1 MNSRKLSRQIV
12 QRVLEEGAY
21 SNLVLSKELN
31 RDDIDEKD
39 KGLITEIVYGTLRRK
54 RTLDVLIGNFVKDI
68 KLLDSTVLNILRV
81 AIYQMYFLDKIPEYA
96 ACNEAVEEAKEISL
110 EASKLVNGILRNF
123 IRDEKEIV
131 VPGNR
136 IDELGYKFSF
146 EPWMIRLFIK
156 QYGEERTMKI
166 MAGLN
171 ETPKV
176 TVRVNE
182 SKGEYDEVFE
192 NLEEMGYKIEEG
204 YACPE
209 AIKIEGGKGVESN
222 ELFKQGLITV
232 QDESAM
238 LVAPLLEINK
248 GEKIL
253 DLCAAPGG
261 KTTHIAELLDNTGEV
276 LAFDLHE
283 NKLSL
288 IEENAK
294 RLGLTNIVCKTMD
307 ATKLNSDYISYGD
320 KVLIDVPCSGLGIIR
335 KKPEIKWNKTR
346 QQLRDLVEIQRD
358 IMENAW
364 QYLKPGGILLYSTC
378 TLNKEEN
385 EDNLKWF
392 LSKHSD
398 AEIEKLYIGNNNN
411 FIYNVDGSLTIL
423 PNDSMDGFF
432 MGKIKK
438 KK

>member
-1 MNSRKLSRQIV
+1 MNNRKLSRQIV

-54 RTLDVLIGNFVKDI
+54 RTLDVLISNFVKDI
-68 KLLDSTVLNILRV
+68 KLIDSTVLNILRV
-81 AIYQMYFLDKIPEYA
+81 AIYKIPEYA
-96 ACNEAVEEAKEISL
+96 ACNEAVEEAKEVSL

-192 NLEEMGYKIEEG
+192 NLEEIGYKIEEG

-209 AIKIEGGKGVESN
+209 AIKIEGGKGVEGN
-222 ELFKQGLITV
+222 ELFKEGLITV

-307 ATKLNSDYISYGD
+307 ATKLNPDYISYGD

-364 QYLKPGGILLYSTC
+364 QYLKPGGTLLYSTC

-438 KK
+438 KKQVI

>member
-54 RTLDVLIGNFVKDI
+54 RTLDVLISNFVKDI
-68 KLLDSTVLNILRV
+68 KLIDSTVLNILRV

-96 ACNEAVEEAKEISL
+96 ACNEAVEEAKEVSL

-209 AIKIEGGKGVESN
+209 AIKIEGGKGVEGN
-222 ELFKQGLITV
+222 ELFKEGLITV

-307 ATKLNSDYISYGD
+307 ATKLNPDYISYGD

-364 QYLKPGGILLYSTC
+364 QYLKPGGTLLYSTC

>member
-1 MNSRKLSRQIV
+1 MNSRKLARQIV

-21 SNLVLSKELN
+21 SNLVLSNELN
-31 RDDIDEKD
+31 TRDIEDKD

-68 KLLDSTVLNILRV
+68 NLIDTTVLNILRV

-96 ACNEAVEEAKEISL
+96 ACNEAVEEAKEVSL
-110 EASKLVNGILRNF
+110 EASKLVNGILRNY
-123 IRDEKEIV
+123 IKDEKEIV

-136 IDELGYKFSF
+136 IDELAYKFSF
-146 EPWMIRLFIK
+146 QPWMIRLFIK
-156 QYGEERTMKI
+156 QYGEEKTMKL
-166 MAGLN
+166 MSGLN

-182 SKGEYDEVFE
+182 FKAEYDEVYE
-192 NLEEMGYKIEEG
+192 KLEEIGYNIEEG

-209 AIKIEGGKGVESN
+209 GIAIKGGKGIEDN
-222 ELFKQGLITV
+222 ALFKEGLITV

-238 LVAPLLEINK
+238 LVAPLLDLKEGDK
-248 GEKIL
+248 VL

-261 KTTHIAELLDNTGEV
+261 KTTHIAELLGNTGEV

-294 RLGLTNIVCKTMD
+294 RLGLNNIVCKAMD

-346 QQLRDLVEIQRD
+346 QQLKDLVPIQRE

-364 QYLKPGGILLYSTC
+364 QYLKPGGTLVYSTC

-385 EDNLKWF
+385 EENLQWF
-392 LSKHSD
+392 LSKHKD
-398 AEIEKLYIGNNNN
+398 AAVEKVYIGNNSN
-411 FIYNVDGSLTIL
+411 FIYNADGSLTIL

-438 KK
+438 IK

>member
-1 MNSRKLSRQIV
+1 MNSRKLARQII

-21 SNLVLSKELN
+21 SNLVLSNELSN
-31 RDDIDEKD
+31 REIEDND

-68 KLLDSTVLNILRV
+68 NLIDTTVLNILRV
-81 AIYQMYFLDKIPEYA
+81 AIYQMYFLDKIPDYA
-96 ACNEAVEEAKEISL
+96 ACNEAVEEAKEVSL
-110 EASKLVNGILRNF
+110 EASKLVNGILRNY
-123 IRDEKEIV
+123 IKDEKEIV

-136 IDELGYKFSF
+136 IDELAYKFSF
-146 EPWMIRLFIK
+146 QPWMIRLFIK
-156 QYGEERTMKI
+156 QYGEERTMRL

-182 SKGEYDEVFE
+182 FKAEYDEVYE
-192 NLEEMGYKIEEG
+192 KLEEIGYNIEEG

-209 AIKIEGGKGVESN
+209 AIAIKGGKGVENN
-222 ELFKQGLITV
+222 ELFKEGLITV

-238 LVAPLLEINK
+238 LVAPLLDLKEGDK
-248 GEKIL
+248 VL

-261 KTTHIAELLDNTGEV
+261 KTTHIAELLSNTGEV

-288 IEENAK
+288 IEENAN
-294 RLGLTNIVCKTMD
+294 RLGLNNIVCKAMD

-346 QQLRDLVEIQRD
+346 QQLKDLVPIQRE

-364 QYLKPGGILLYSTC
+364 QYLKPGGTLVYSTC

-385 EDNLKWF
+385 EENLQWF
-392 LSKHSD
+392 LSKHND
-398 AEIEKLYIGNNNN
+398 AEVEKIYIGNNNN
-411 FIYNVDGSLTIL
+411 FIYNEDGSLTIL

-432 MGKIKK
+432 IGKIKK
-438 KK
+438 IK

>member
-54 RTLDVLIGNFVKDI
+54 RTLDVLISNFVKDI
-68 KLLDSTVLNILRV
+68 KLIDSTVLNILRV

-96 ACNEAVEEAKEISL
+96 ACNEAVEEAKEVSL

-209 AIKIEGGKGVESN
+209 AIKIEGGKGVEGN
-222 ELFKQGLITV
+222 ELFKEGLITV

-307 ATKLNSDYISYGD
+307 ATKLNPDYISYGD